1 MIPKSNEE
9 QDAPTP
15 EGAEE
20 NQAEKEIARATT
32 NASIGGTGSIKVT
45 G

>member
-9 QDAPTP
+9 QDTATP

-20 NQAEKEIARATT
+20 NQVEQEVARATT

>member
-9 QDAPTP
+9 QDGATP

-20 NQAEKEIARATT
+20 NQAEQEAPHGNKA
-32 NASIGGTGSIKVT
+32 ASIGGTGSIKVT